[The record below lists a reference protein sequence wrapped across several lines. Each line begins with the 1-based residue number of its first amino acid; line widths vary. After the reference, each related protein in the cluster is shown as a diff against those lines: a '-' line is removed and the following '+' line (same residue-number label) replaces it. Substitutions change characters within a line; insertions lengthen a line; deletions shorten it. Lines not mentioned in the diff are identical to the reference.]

1 MKYITSLL
9 LFLLSI
15 NVLGQSSSQQ
25 LKNNI
30 IFPIEVFG
38 KNGTIESVY
47 FNINDASNLTN
58 IAGLRLNVHGLTYTN
73 KASVKVN
80 NSKWYDINNSNV
92 VYLNTYEKVFQGMG
106 NTYFTGPVSTF
117 NLFVSILVL
126 IL

>member
-58 IAGLRLNVHGLTYTN
+58 IAGLRLNVHGLT
-73 KASVKVN
+73 
-80 NSKWYDINNSNV
+80 
-92 VYLNTYEKVFQGMG
+92 
-106 NTYFTGPVSTF
+106 
-117 NLFVSILVL
+117 
-126 IL
+126 